1 MGSPQKVLDLRRV
14 ESWLVHLIAL
24 HSLVVGGMLLLAP
37 GWATEFGGWSG
48 VSHLFFTRQAGV
60 FHFVVVIA
68 YLGEYRRLRGVTLM
82 VATKTI
88 AFVFLVGAWL
98 LGERAWSV
106 PLSGFADGAMGLLV
120 ALVHR
125 AAAGGSVTLPASN
138 PSSS

>member
-37 GWATEFGGWSG
+37 GWATQFGGWSG

-68 YLGEYRRLRGVTLM
+68 YLGEYHRLRGVSLM
-82 VATKTI
+82 VATKSI

-106 PLSGFADGAMGLLV
+106 PLSGLADGVMGLLV

-125 AAAGGSVTLPASN
+125 AAVGASVAVPASN

>member
-1 MGSPQKVLDLRRV
+1 
-14 ESWLVHLIAL
+14 
-24 HSLVVGGMLLLAP
+24 MLLCAP

-60 FHFVVVIA
+60 FHFVVVMA
-68 YLGEYRRLRGVTLM
+68 YLGEYHRLRGVSLM

-88 AFVFLVGAWL
+88 AFLFLVGAWL

-106 PLSGFADGAMGLLV
+106 PLSGFADGAMGLVV

-125 AAAGGSVTLPASN
+125 AAAGAGAPSAGTSN